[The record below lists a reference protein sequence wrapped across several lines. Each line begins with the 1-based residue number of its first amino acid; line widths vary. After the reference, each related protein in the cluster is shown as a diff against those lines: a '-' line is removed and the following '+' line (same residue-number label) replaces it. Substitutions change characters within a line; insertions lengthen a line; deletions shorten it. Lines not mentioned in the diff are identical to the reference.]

1 MESRSAVSERVELS
15 DGRAV
20 LIGPIH
26 PNDRERF
33 LSGIGRASPDALYKR
48 FMSPVSRLTS
58 TQIAYLIGVDHHDH
72 EALLAIDEDSGEAV
86 GVGRFVR
93 SEDDPKRAE
102 AAVLV
107 IDDWQGLGLG
117 KAMARALSDRAREL
131 GIDRFEATMLVDNR
145 PMLAVLDWLGE
156 IEHLG
161 TEGGTVNVELVL
173 PDPEPAE
180 RIPGALRAGDEGYEL
195 AGPGGAS

>member
-1 MESRSAVSERVELS
+1 MESRSAVTDRTELK

-26 PNDRERF
+26 ANDRERF
-33 LSGIGRASPDALYKR
+33 LSGIGRASPEALYKR

-58 TQIAYLIGVDHHDH
+58 TQIAYLIGVDHRDH

-86 GVGRFVR
+86 AVGRFVR
-93 SEDDPKRAE
+93 SEEDPGLAE

-107 IDDWQGLGLG
+107 VDDWQGCGLG

-145 PMLAVLDWLGE
+145 PMLAVLEWLGE
-156 IEHLG
+156 IERLG
-161 TEGGTVNVELVL
+161 TESGTVKVEIVL
-173 PDPEPAE
+173 PDPAPAE
-180 RIPGALRAGDEGYEL
+180 RVPGALRAGDEGFEL
-195 AGPGGAS
+195 AG